1 MENRIIQIT
10 PTIIGVVVPSNFI
23 FFELPDMQLNP
34 TILYCYSEEIRG
46 ELLEIK
52 ISDECNNFFYKI
64 HGICTLPSLY
74 FDFEIDKSWVTDN
87 NTFGYPNYLYSN
99 KGEVDFLC
107 PTPKESFRTR
117 IQKAIQDEGLLLVN
131 PYDIKGQTFSNEH
144 QNKWQESESKV
155 IRGKLLIIEK
165 I

>member
-10 PTIIGVVVPSNFI
+10 PTIIGVIVDDENDFYDLWNGVLCCNKRLTSI
-23 FFELPDMQLNP
+23 TD
-34 TILYCYSEEIRG
+34 
-46 ELLEIK
+46 IK
-52 ISDECNNFFYKI
+52 KI
-64 HGICTLPSLY
+64 HGTSTLHELE
-74 FDFEIDKSWVTDN
+74 FDFEPIM
-87 NTFGYPNYLYSN
+87 G
-99 KGEVDFLC
+99 
-107 PTPKESFRTR
+107 KEELKAL
-117 IQKAIQDEGLLLVN
+117 IQKAIQDEGLLIVN